1 MDLMRIYWRAIGML
15 APEKRLALSLTLA
28 GVAVAVVQLAEPI
41 LFGRVVD
48 ALGKQQSATAII
60 AMWAGIGLFGIIA
73 SVVVSTFADRLAH
86 RRRLAVMNEAFERAI
101 TLPLSY
107 HAERGTSAVV
117 GAISNGTGDL
127 FWIWLRAMREEVT
140 AFVLIL
146 LLVPTAIS
154 MDWRMALILASLA
167 AAYALLNMIAIQRT
181 STGQAAV
188 ETLSYNVS
196 GRVGDVIS
204 NVTVVQSFAPQQAEI
219 AAQRGGERARHQP
232 QLGAQLLA
240 EGVRVLRPGREL
252 AHQRAQVYELNE
264 LAALEGNTMKWEN
277 RVRLDVVRQNLMRM
291 WSAT

>member
-73 SVVVSTFADRLAH
+73 SVVGSTFADRLAH

-204 NVTVVQSFAPQQAEI
+204 NVTVVQSFARLQAEI
-219 AAQRGGERARHQP
+219 AALRGRADM
-232 QLGAQLLA
+232 
-240 EGVRVLRPGREL
+240 VLT
-252 AHQRAQVYELNE
+252 A
-264 LAALEGNTMKWEN
+264 
-277 RVRLDVVRQNLMRM
+277 
-291 WSAT
+291 